1 MRTRHLKRTRHSS
14 HVTGNARDLD
24 YQVIS
29 MEAWS
34 GFKELEAVWTTPERS
49 KHLQARIALEG
60 SCKEPAAPGA
70 KRRFREL
77 VIQ

>member
-1 MRTRHLKRTRHSS
+1 
-14 HVTGNARDLD
+14 
-24 YQVIS
+24 

-49 KHLQARIALEG
+49 KHLQARVALALEG

-77 VIQ
+77 LIQ